1 MKKKYEDAC
10 RQENLSKEKT
20 RKIDQVF
27 NTDYKRMQRE
37 REYREEH
44 GIVFNSLSAMAA
56 GDYDTDEMGD
66 YEIADSSG
74 DPMEKLIADWDEKEK
89 EIKLSVLQE
98 CLSELPPEEK
108 EILLTYYGGSYGIES
123 KMARDLGMERK
134 AFIRLRQR
142 LLARVQEMFFEK
154 WEG

>member
-1 MKKKYEDAC
+1 MNRKYEAIC
-10 RQENLSKEKT
+10 RKEGVSEQKM
-20 RKIDQVF
+20 REIRRIF
-27 NTDYKRMQRE
+27 NTDVQRANREKR
-37 REYREEH
+37 YREEH
-44 GIVFNSLSAMAA
+44 GISICSLSALGV

-74 DPMEKLIADWDEKEK
+74 DPLEKLIADWDEKEQ
-89 EIKLSVLQE
+89 ERKLAVLQE